1 MLTCLCSEGVHLGTI
16 DREAEGMRKLSEHI
30 RQYWVI
36 YLTLASVYLAGI
48 IFGSMGVGALNGGE
62 TEELT
67 SFLDKLLASQPT
79 TLDSNFLMQLA
90 REQFIIMAGIWL
102 LGLTVIGTPLIFL
115 IVFTRGFVFG
125 FTLSFIIG
133 IKGLWGLGLVFI
145 SILIPALAGIPFLLL
160 GAGLATIFSML
171 LLKGKQVGESLR
183 REFLYYSFAT
193 ILVSLGAVFM
203 GVSQGYFSILGVK
216 FFNL

>member
-1 MLTCLCSEGVHLGTI
+1 
-16 DREAEGMRKLSEHI
+16 MRKLGEHI

-36 YLTLASVYLAGI
+36 YLALVSVYLAGV
-48 IFGSMGVGALNGGE
+48 IFGAVGVGALNTGE
-62 TEELT
+62 TQEL
-67 SFLDKLLASQPT
+67 SGFLDKLLAGQPT
-79 TLDSNFLMQLA
+79 TLDTNFLIQLA

-133 IKGLWGLGLVFI
+133 MKGLWGVGLVLI

-160 GAGLATIFSML
+160 GAGLATIFSMM

-183 REFLYYSFAT
+183 REFMYYSVAT
-193 ILVSLGAVFM
+193 ILVSLGAVFV
-203 GVSQGYFSILGVK
+203 GVSQGYFSILGVR

>member
-1 MLTCLCSEGVHLGTI
+1 
-16 DREAEGMRKLSEHI
+16 MRKLGEHI

-36 YLTLASVYLAGI
+36 YLALASVYLAGV
-48 IFGSMGVGALNGGE
+48 IFGAVGVGALNTGE
-62 TEELT
+62 TAEL
-67 SFLDKLLASQPT
+67 SNFLDKLLNSQPI
-79 TLDSNFLMQLA
+79 TLDTNFLIQLA

-133 IKGLWGLGLVFI
+133 TKGLWGVGLVLI
-145 SILIPALAGIPFLLL
+145 SIIIPALGGIPFLLL
-160 GAGLATIFSML
+160 GAGLATIFSVM

-183 REFLYYSFAT
+183 REFMYYSVAT
-193 ILVSLGAVFM
+193 ILVSLGAVFI
-203 GVSQGYFSILGVK
+203 GVSQGYFSILGVR

>member
-1 MLTCLCSEGVHLGTI
+1 
-16 DREAEGMRKLSEHI
+16 MRKLSEHI

-36 YLTLASVYLAGI
+36 YLALVSVYLAGV
-48 IFGSMGVGALNGGE
+48 IFGAVGVGALNTGE
-62 TEELT
+62 TQEL
-67 SFLDKLLASQPT
+67 SGFLDKLLASQPT
-79 TLDSNFLMQLA
+79 TLDTNFLIQLA

-133 IKGLWGLGLVFI
+133 MKGLWGLGLVLI

-160 GAGLATIFSML
+160 GAGLATIFSMM

-183 REFLYYSFAT
+183 REFMYYSVAT
-193 ILVSLGAVFM
+193 ILVSLGAVFI
-203 GVSQGYFSILGVK
+203 GVSQGYFSILGVR